1 MYSAIFEEWEIDE
14 FWYFLCFPIKNKVL
28 INFSSLRIYV
38 EDTGP
43 GKKLCRFI
51 ISECQEDDSMET
63 VEILERAKEL
73 AIQVTFEGKLFYYC
87 VRRNEKIQRDNNID
101 GEGFLLSP
109 NHFYAPHYPN
119 QEFFFDEQLSY
130 TPVGHWC
137 HFLSYYEPHRN
148 SQMIYGLKLLPNK
161 IPIPYTKILPRQANK
176 NAGIQTMAKYQVS
189 LL

>member
-73 AIQVTFEGKLFYYC
+73 AIQVTFEGKYFTFVYEETKNF
-87 VRRNEKIQRDNNID
+87 REII
-101 GEGFLLSP
+101 LL
-109 NHFYAPHYPN
+109 
-119 QEFFFDEQLSY
+119 
-130 TPVGHWC
+130 
-137 HFLSYYEPHRN
+137 
-148 SQMIYGLKLLPNK
+148 
-161 IPIPYTKILPRQANK
+161 
-176 NAGIQTMAKYQVS
+176 MAKDFCS
-189 LL
+189 LPIIFMHHVILTKNFSFTNNYLTLQ